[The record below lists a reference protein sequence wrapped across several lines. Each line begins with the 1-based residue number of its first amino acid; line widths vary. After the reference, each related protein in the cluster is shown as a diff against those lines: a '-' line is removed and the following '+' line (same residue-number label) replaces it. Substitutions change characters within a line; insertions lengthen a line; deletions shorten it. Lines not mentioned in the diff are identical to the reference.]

1 MGGLTFR
8 NALRISL
15 LGTQQMKRGAM
26 TPAERQKLWRDRIKA
41 GLVRLEF
48 WVPSAAADEVKQ
60 AVTVVVAEQKGEKE

>member
-1 MGGLTFR
+1 
-8 NALRISL
+8 
-15 LGTQQMKRGAM
+15 M

-60 AVTVVVAEQKGEKE
+60 AVAELMAEQKADGKD